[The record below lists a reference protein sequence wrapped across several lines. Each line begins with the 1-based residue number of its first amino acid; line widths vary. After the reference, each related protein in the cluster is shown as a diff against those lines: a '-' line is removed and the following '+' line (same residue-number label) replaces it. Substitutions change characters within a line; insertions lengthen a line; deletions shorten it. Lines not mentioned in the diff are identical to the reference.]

1 MSVPAWS
8 WASARSIGTSHLR
21 AGKGCDDFGACIE
34 VTGLSNSALIAVASD
49 GAGSASF
56 SAIGAWITSRVFVSR
71 AVHFIKSG
79 EQVGDLTI
87 STIKEWLDGI
97 RDHIGSAARRRDA
110 TPRDFAATLVGV
122 LAGST
127 QTAFIHVGD
136 GGSVFR
142 TLGAA
147 DWEIGTWPEQG
158 EYASTTFFV
167 TDDPEP
173 NCRFLLIDA
182 PVNELAL
189 FSDGIERLVLDFA
202 SRRAFSPFFNRV
214 FEPLSGS
221 AAGRDRA
228 LSRKLRQF
236 LDGPSVCTRTDDDK
250 TLILAKRV
258 AAR

>member
-142 TLGAA
+142 TFSEPRIGKLVLGQSK
-147 DWEIGTWPEQG
+147 ENTLRRP
-158 EYASTTFFV
+158 
-167 TDDPEP
+167 
-173 NCRFLLIDA
+173 FLLRMTLNLIA
-182 PVNELAL
+182 
-189 FSDGIERLVLDFA
+189 
-202 SRRAFSPFFNRV
+202 AFS
-214 FEPLSGS
+214 
-221 AAGRDRA
+221 
-228 LSRKLRQF
+228 
-236 LDGPSVCTRTDDDK
+236 
-250 TLILAKRV
+250 
-258 AAR
+258 